1 MPVADAAGMLVDRF
15 GCSLRQARRYVDRA
29 VAGGRMPVAE
39 PAVVFTVKLPA
50 ALAIRVREH
59 ARESGEA
66 CRPWWRRRWPITW
79 PGAVCGPGP
88 GEQAAGRDAVRV

>member
-66 CRPWWRRRWPITW
+66 LSTVVAAAVADHLARGRVRPWPR
-79 PGAVCGPGP
+79 
-88 GEQAAGRDAVRV
+88 